1 MSLLHWIILI
11 PFLAAVFVPLLGRVF
26 PRVHTGWFVL
36 FVPLTL
42 VVVSWVSYSSL
53 IADGESMLHTV
64 PWVPMLDI
72 NFSVYIDGLSF
83 LFLLLITGIGAL
95 VVLYSIYYLD
105 KKKERLQNFYVY
117 LLMFI
122 GAMLGVVLSDNL
134 IVLYAFWEL
143 TSLASTLLIGFWFI
157 RKKPMFGAQKSMLIT
172 VFGGF
177 AMLVGFMLLYIMT
190 GTFSI
195 REIIGEADV
204 IMDHALFLPAMI
216 LVLLGAFTKSV
227 QFPFHIWLPDAMEA
241 PTPVS
246 AYLHSATMV
255 KAGIYLVARMMPIF
269 GGSAEWFWIILITGL
284 FTMFWGAISAVRQ
297 KDLKAILAFSTVSQ
311 LGLIMSLLGVG
322 SAALYAQD
330 PELEMMYAGAIVT
343 AMFHL
348 INHSTFK
355 GSLFMVAGII
365 DHETGTRT
373 LYKLGGLMTIMPVTF
388 TVSAVGLAAMAGIP
402 PFNGFISK
410 EMFFANMIEVT
421 DLPFFGMG
429 DWSIIIPMIAWI
441 ASIFTF
447 IYCAYMFYKTFM
459 GKYDRANYWVDVHE
473 ASPGLLVSP
482 ILLGGLVIIL
492 GLFPNILTNVLIH
505 PSVTSI
511 LTGISVELE
520 PYSLTLWH
528 GFEIE
533 LFMSIGV
540 VAVGVIAFLYHNK
553 WTEWEIY
560 SKDRDVVNIFYDQGI
575 GKLQDG
581 SQWITRLQMT
591 GRLRDYFVYMLV
603 FIVMLLAVTM
613 WRSGSFQDLP
623 EGIASTMDTPL
634 YMYVVMFTLVG
645 AAAVLPFIK
654 SRITFI
660 ITIGVLGLMVALFF
674 TIFSAPDL
682 ALTQLLVETV
692 LLIVLML
699 AFRHLPEMTTET
711 ENRSYNTVNVLI
723 AASVG
728 ALVTMLSISAY
739 ALRLDLDFTAISDY
753 FIENA
758 VPLGGGYNIV
768 NVTLVDF
775 RGFDTVLEALVLG
788 IVALAIIMLV
798 KHRFKGG
805 EDI

>member
-11 PFLAAVFVPLLGRVF
+11 PFLAAFFIPLLGRMF
-26 PRVHTGWFVL
+26 PRIHTGWFVL
-36 FVPLTL
+36 FIPLAL
-42 VVVSWVSYSSL
+42 VMVTWISYSSL
-53 IADGESMLHTV
+53 MADGETILSIV

-72 NFSVYIDGLSF
+72 NFSVYLDGLSF
-83 LFLLLITGIGAL
+83 LFTLLITGIGAL

-105 KKKERLQNFYVY
+105 KKKERLQDFYVY

-122 GAMLGVVLSDNL
+122 GAMLGVVLTDNV
-134 IVLYAFWEL
+134 IVLYVFWEL

-157 RKKPMFGAQKSMLIT
+157 RDKSIFGAQKSMLIT

-177 AMLVGFMLLYIMT
+177 AMLGGFMLLYIMT

-195 REIIGEADV
+195 REMIGDVDV
-204 IMDHALFLPAMI
+204 IMNHPMFLPAMI

-255 KAGIYLVARMMPIF
+255 KAGIYLVARMTPIF
-269 GGSAEWFWIILITGL
+269 GGSSEWFWIILITGL
-284 FTMFWGAISAVRQ
+284 FTLFWGAISALRQ
-297 KDLKAILAFSTVSQ
+297 KDLKGVLAFSTISQ
-311 LGLIMSLLGVG
+311 LGLIMALLGAG

-330 PELEMMYAGAIVT
+330 PDLEVMYAGAIVT

-355 GSLFMVAGII
+355 GSLFMVVGIV
-365 DHETGTRT
+365 DHETGTRN
-373 LYKLGGLMTIMPVTF
+373 LQKLGGLMAVMPVTF

-410 EMFFANMIEVT
+410 EMFFANMVELME
-421 DLPFFGMG
+421 LPFFGMG
-429 DWSIIIPMIAWI
+429 DWAIIIPIVAWT
-441 ASIFTF
+441 ASVITF
-447 IYCAYMFYKTFM
+447 IYCAFMFYKTFM
-459 GKYDRANYWVDVHE
+459 GKYDRQNYWVDVHE
-473 ASPGLLVSP
+473 ASPGLLLSP
-482 ILLGGLVIIL
+482 ILLGILVIVL
-492 GLFPNILTNVLIH
+492 GLFPNILTQTLIH

-511 LTGISVELE
+511 LTGVSVELE
-520 PYSLTLWH
+520 PYNLTLWH

-540 VAVGVIAFLYHNK
+540 VAVGVIAFLYHRK
-553 WTEWEIY
+553 WTRWEIY
-560 SKDRDVVNIFYDQGI
+560 NKERDVMNLFYDQGI
-575 GKLQDG
+575 DKLQDG
-581 SQWITRLQMT
+581 SAAITRVQMT
-591 GRLRDYFVYMLV
+591 GRLRDYFMYMLV
-603 FIVMLLAVTM
+603 FIVALLAVTM
-613 WRSGSFQDLP
+613 WRSGQFQALP
-623 EGIASTMDTPL
+623 EGLATTMDTPL
-634 YMYVVMFTLVG
+634 YMYGVMLILVG
-645 AAAVLPFIK
+645 SAAVLPFIQ

-660 ITIGVLGLMVALFF
+660 ISIGVLGLMVSLFF

-699 AFRHLPEMTTET
+699 AFRHLPEMTKEPKS
-711 ENRSYNTVNVLI
+711 RSYTTVNVLI

-728 ALVTMLSISAY
+728 ALVTMVSISAY
-739 ALRLDLDFTAISDY
+739 ALRLDLDFTAISDF

-788 IVALAIIMLV
+788 IVALAVIMLI